1 MLNETHT
8 NIYTGPRLYTQNLV
22 KHSARGENG
31 TPKGTSI
38 DPGEE
43 YKPTIQLC
51 VDLPMKAN
59 ALNQGH
65 IQDHTS

>member
-1 MLNETHT
+1 MSFK
-8 NIYTGPRLYTQNLV
+8 V
-22 KHSARGENG
+22 KTDAGTIGRRNDKKARGANG

-59 ALNQGH
+59 SSALMHGSNFVRIGE
-65 IQDHTS
+65 I

>member
-1 MLNETHT
+1 M
-8 NIYTGPRLYTQNLV
+8 G
-22 KHSARGENG
+22 ANG